1 MIELAKHQKG
11 VTMASLWT
19 DKQGNKTIQFYDR
32 YRKRKNIRLGGVTKK
47 IAETVRTRVEYLVAA
62 NGNGSAPDLE
72 TVEWLGRID
81 DELADKLAKLGLA
94 PARCSMTLGDFAKEY
109 VESRAELR
117 PNTRRNMLTSR
128 RLLLEYGGDRNL
140 REWTPALAMDW
151 KRKLVEAEF
160 AGATISKTVKHAK
173 QFFKVAKSRKLIESN
188 PFDEVKAGGERN
200 DKRLQFI
207 DRATIAKVID
217 AAPNAS
223 WRVLIALARFGG
235 LRTPSETLALK
246 WSDVNWA
253 EKRITIPSVKTEGQ
267 GKAYRVI
274 PFFPELV
281 GPLTEAFDAAPE
293 GAEFVVMPSPDTQ
306 KANLR
311 TRMRRIMRRAGIEP
325 WPRTFHN
332 LRASRQMELADEY
345 PSHVVTRWLG
355 NSPQIAERH
364 YLKDTETH
372 FDKAVKG
379 AAHVVP
385 NASEKR
391 EANSEAIDPKSALQN
406 ARRNTT
412 APRRRDN
419 QETKKAPDFQGL
431 LQVYSTLCNVF
442 QSYLLPPRGVEPL
455 LPD

>member
-1 MIELAKHQKG
+1 LAELSKRGSA
-11 VTMASLWT
+11 MASLWT
-19 DKQGNKTIQFYDR
+19 DKQGNKAIQFFDR
-32 YRKRKNIRLGGVTKK
+32 YGKRQTVRLGQVSKK
-47 IAETVRTRVEYLVAA
+47 IAENVRTRVEYLVAA
-62 NGNGSAPDLE
+62 NGTGSAPDGE

-81 DELADKLAKLGLA
+81 DDLAGKLSKLGLA
-94 PARCSMTLGDFAKEY
+94 PARCSMTFGAFAQEY
-109 VESRAELR
+109 IESRAELR
-117 PNTRRNMLTSR
+117 PNTRRNMFTSR

-160 AGATISKTVKHAK
+160 ANATISKTVKHAK
-173 QFFKVAKSRKLIESN
+173 QFFKVAKARKLIESN

-207 DRATIAKVID
+207 DRATIDKVID

-246 WSDVNWA
+246 WADVNWA
-253 EKRITIPSVKTEGQ
+253 EKRVTVPSVKTEGQ
-267 GKAYRVI
+267 GKSYRII
-274 PFFPELV
+274 PLFPELV
-281 GPLTEAFDAAPE
+281 GPLTEAFDAATE
-293 GAEFVVMPSPDTQ
+293 GAEFVVMPSPDTA

-311 TRMRRIMRRAGIEP
+311 TRMRRIMRRAGVEP

-332 LRASRQMELADEY
+332 LRASRQMELADAY

-364 YLKDTETH
+364 YLRDTETH

-379 AAHVVP
+379 DIG
-385 NASEKR
+385 NSENDPKKR
-391 EANSEAIDPKSALQN
+391 AANSEAIDPKSALQN
-406 ARRNTT
+406 PRRNTT
-412 APRRRDN
+412 APRRTGY
-419 QETKKAPDFQGL
+419 QETRKAPDLQGL
-431 LQVYSTLCNVF
+431 FQVYSTLCNVF
-442 QSYLLPPRGVEPL
+442 QSYLVPPRGVEPL